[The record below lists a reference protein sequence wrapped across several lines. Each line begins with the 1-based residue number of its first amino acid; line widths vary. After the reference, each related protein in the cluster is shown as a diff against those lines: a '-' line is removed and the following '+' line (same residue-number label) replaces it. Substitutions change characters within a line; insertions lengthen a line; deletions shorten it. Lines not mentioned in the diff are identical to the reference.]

1 MRTPAYAAAQRVYA
15 LGLRTLYARSGMPWR
30 VHDEIV
36 RIDPRVR
43 HFVPHASESA
53 LFAFIKRHITP
64 GAVVFDVGS
73 FLGVYAVL
81 AARFAGPRGRVI
93 AVEPTPSSALVARR
107 HLQFNASVAAAP
119 VILFEAAAGER
130 RGRAT
135 FYEYDAPYVNG
146 LTPAVDVSGR
156 ARHRVVEVV
165 TIDDL
170 CDRLKIRPTFI
181 RMDVQGAEFQ
191 ILRGACRTIAAM
203 GSRLTIVAEMHPQCW
218 PSLGLDEGHA
228 RETIDA
234 LGLCAAPLEPGAAL
248 FARDGHIVLARRT
261 A

>member
-1 MRTPAYAAAQRVYA
+1 MRNPAYVAAQRVYA
-15 LGLRTLYARSGMPWR
+15 VGLRTLYARTGMPWR

-43 HFVPHASESA
+43 HFVPHDSESA

-64 GAVVFDVGS
+64 GDVVFDVGS

-81 AARFAGPRGRVI
+81 ESRLAGPRGRVI
-93 AVEPTPSSALVARR
+93 AVEPTSSSAAVARR
-107 HLQFNASVAAAP
+107 HLEFNADIMAAP

-130 RGRAT
+130 PGRAT

-146 LTPAVDVSGR
+146 LTPAVDVGGR
-156 ARHRVVEVV
+156 ARHRVVEIV

-170 CDRLKIRPTFI
+170 CDRMKVRPTFI

-191 ILRGACRTIAAM
+191 ALRGARRTISAM

-218 PSLGLDEGHA
+218 PSLGIDEAHA
-228 RETIDA
+228 RDTIDG
-234 LGLCAAPLEPGAAL
+234 LGLCAAPLEPGADL
-248 FARDGHIVLARRT
+248 FARDGHIVLTQRPA
-261 A
+261 